1 MIFEAPYLFFANIN
15 WSFYYK
21 INLNCYSIQAF
32 SNLKQLSLQSC
43 TLQTEMKVTI
53 NGCKKG
59 ITNTGAALLLVCG
72 ICGMCMHVC
81 VCMCVCDLCG
91 KDVL

>member
-1 MIFEAPYLFFANIN
+1 
-15 WSFYYK
+15 
-21 INLNCYSIQAF
+21 
-32 SNLKQLSLQSC
+32 
-43 TLQTEMKVTI
+43 MKVTI

-91 KDVL
+91 KDVLEYMCIYVVGVWFVCWVYTLCIYELYVCVFMLYFLMMSVYHLV